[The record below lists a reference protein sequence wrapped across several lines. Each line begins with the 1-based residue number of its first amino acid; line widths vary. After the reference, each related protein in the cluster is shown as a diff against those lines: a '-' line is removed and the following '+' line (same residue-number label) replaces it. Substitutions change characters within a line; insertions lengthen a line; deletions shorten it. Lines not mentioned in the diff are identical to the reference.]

1 MKWWEVDFERIKE
14 SEEFRKLTGVWLE
27 LKLGYLIFHIPLS
40 LLYLSY
46 VLAKSSGKE
55 QISYTLTGGAVLQI
69 ALSDVE
75 RVLSHIEKSEK
86 PFSLTLVIDGK
97 QLEVIVT
104 PVKEQPSSDANT
116 LES

>member
-1 MKWWEVDFERIKE
+1 MNWWEVDFERIKE
-14 SEEFRKLTGVWLE
+14 SEEFKKLTGVWLE
-27 LKLGYLIFHIPLS
+27 LRLGYLVLHIPVN

-46 VLAKSSGKE
+46 ALAKSNGKE
-55 QISYTLTGGAVLQI
+55 QITYALTGSAVLQI

-75 RVLSHIEKSEK
+75 RVLSHIDKSEK

-97 QLEVIVT
+97 ELEFIVT

>member
-14 SEEFRKLTGVWLE
+14 SEKFKKLTGVWLE
-27 LKLGYLIFHIPLS
+27 LKLGYLVFHIPVNLF
-40 LLYLSY
+40 YLSY

-55 QISYTLTGGAVLQI
+55 QITYTLTGGAVLQI

-75 RVLSHIEKSEK
+75 RVLSHIEKGEK

-97 QLEVIVT
+97 KREVVAT
-104 PVKEQPSSDANT
+104 PVKVPPSSDANT